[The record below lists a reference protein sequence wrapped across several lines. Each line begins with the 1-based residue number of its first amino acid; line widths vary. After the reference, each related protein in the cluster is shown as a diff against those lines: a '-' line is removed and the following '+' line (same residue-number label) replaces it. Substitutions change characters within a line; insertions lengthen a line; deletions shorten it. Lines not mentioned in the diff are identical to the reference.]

1 MRTGLAGTLAA
12 LGCVL
17 WLTGANAAF
26 LPDADAISPALVRAA
41 NPDPTDEDTPSERSD
56 CAVRDAIC
64 HAGCLAQRDL
74 AGCVSE
80 RCEPLLRQCLAAVPA
95 GRARLLPAACIGQD
109 QAAVQLIEWH
119 GEMLDL
125 EDDALAQAYA
135 TLIRARIACV
145 AGRLA
150 EALALYDAI
159 LGSLRVAASTG
170 NQGPLQMRH
179 AASSANP
186 HSNNAVVQT
195 RSRLIQSAKR

>member
-12 LGCVL
+12 LASVL
-17 WLTGANAAF
+17 WLAAANATF
-26 LPDADAISPALVRAA
+26 LPDTDVISPALVRLA
-41 NPDPTDEDTPSERSD
+41 NPDPSDEESAPSERSD
-56 CAVRDAIC
+56 CTVRDAVC
-64 HAGCLAQRDL
+64 HAGCFAQRDL
-74 AGCVSE
+74 DGCVSG

-95 GRARLLPAACIGQD
+95 GRARLLPAACIAPD

-135 TLIRARIACV
+135 TLIRARIACA

-170 NQGPLQMRH
+170 YQGRPLMRD
-179 AASSANP
+179 ASL
-186 HSNNAVVQT
+186 T
-195 RSRLIQSAKR
+195 R

>member
-1 MRTGLAGTLAA
+1 
-12 LGCVL
+12 
-17 WLTGANAAF
+17 
-26 LPDADAISPALVRAA
+26 
-41 NPDPTDEDTPSERSD
+41 
-56 CAVRDAIC
+56 
-64 HAGCLAQRDL
+64 
-74 AGCVSE
+74 
-80 RCEPLLRQCLAAVPA
+80 LRQCLAAVPA

-159 LGSLRVAASTG
+159 LGSLRVAVSSG
-170 NQGPLQMRH
+170 YQGPLQMRDASLTRR
-179 AASSANP
+179 AAR
-186 HSNNAVVQT
+186 T
-195 RSRLIQSAKR
+195 RTAAMPQSRPDRD

>member
-1 MRTGLAGTLAA
+1 MRTGLAGAVAA
-12 LGCVL
+12 LACVL
-17 WLTGANAAF
+17 WLTGAIASS
-26 LPDADAISPALVRAA
+26 LPDADVISPALVRAA
-41 NPDPTDEDTPSERSD
+41 NPDPTDEDSPSERSD
-56 CAVRDAIC
+56 CAVRDAVC

-125 EDDALAQAYA
+125 DDDALAQAYA

-159 LGSLRVAASTG
+159 LGSLRVAVSSG
-170 NQGPLQMRH
+170 YQGPLQMRDASLTRR
-179 AASSANP
+179 AAR
-186 HSNNAVVQT
+186 T
-195 RSRLIQSAKR
+195 RTAAMPQSRPDRD